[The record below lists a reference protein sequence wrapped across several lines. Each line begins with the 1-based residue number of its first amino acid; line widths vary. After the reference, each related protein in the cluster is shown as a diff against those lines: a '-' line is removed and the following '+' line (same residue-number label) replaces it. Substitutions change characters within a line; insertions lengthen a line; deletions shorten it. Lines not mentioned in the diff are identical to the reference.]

1 MKKPIY
7 LSQLSEKI
15 QAMAQINHAIRI
27 TADGIYSKEEIERF
41 VFDLPSQKIA
51 DLQDALDEEVYAL
64 LKMAQSTVQK
74 IYKRYDLQDPSD
86 YSFETFDDAKD
97 WLYDLWCNNPDEDMS
112 ETEHEQ
118 WLEEIAHCTD
128 PEILDEY
135 LSGIDYTME
144 EM

>member
-1 MKKPIY
+1 MKPIY
-7 LSQLSEKI
+7 LCHLSEKI
-15 QAMAQINHAIRI
+15 QATAQINHAIRI
-27 TADGIYSKEEIERF
+27 TSDGIYSKEEITRF

-51 DLQDALDEEVYAL
+51 DLQDALDEEVYTL
-64 LKMAQSTVQK
+64 LKMAQSTDQK
-74 IYKRYDLQDPSD
+74 IYKRYDIQDPSD
-86 YSFETFDDAKD
+86 YSFETFDQAKE
-97 WLYDLWCNNPDEDMS
+97 WLYSHWANNPNDDMS
-112 ETEHEQ
+112 DTEHEQ

>member
-1 MKKPIY
+1 MKKVF
-7 LSQLSEKI
+7 LCHLSEKI

-27 TADGIYSKEEIERF
+27 TSDGIYSQQEITRF

-51 DLQDALDEEVYAL
+51 DLEEALDEEIYYL
-64 LKMAQSTVQK
+64 LKLAQNTDQK
-74 IYKRYDLQDPSD
+74 IYKVSDIQDPSD
-86 YSFETFDDAKD
+86 FWFGTFDDAKE
-97 WLYDLWCNNPDEDMS
+97 WLYDFWCNNPDEDME

-135 LSGIDYTME
+135 LSGIDYTLE